1 MSTFDFMKP
10 FSMLRK
16 LAAPAMAQLSLVRR
30 IRCSSFTVSWRLCWL
45 RSRSPSI
52 ATPAGALGLARGRL
66 SEEIIGR
73 SVQLTDFDG
82 LGASPTPSPTAIIA
96 DHEASNYRAEF
107 SRLFMVD
114 GREEGFAWLRARH
127 TGYPVSGAQRR
138 ATFVNGSLESGR
150 RFIARIRVL

>member
-1 MSTFDFMKP
+1 
-10 FSMLRK
+10 MLLVYCLVAVVLVA
-16 LAAPAMAQLSLVRR
+16 LALAIYSDTGRR
-30 IRCSSFTVSWRLCWL
+30 AWFGTRE
-45 RSRSPSI
+45 
-52 ATPAGALGLARGRL
+52 TP
-66 SEEIIGR
+66 EEIIGR